1 MQIIEDRRA
10 LPRIPELGRD
20 LPKTVEYLENS
31 LKKLNCTLLYPLEGS
46 VCAYFDFGADST
58 IAFRADADALPVTER
73 GCSPYCSTHLG
84 QMHAC
89 GHDGHMAILLELA
102 RRIDAKKHMNRNILL
117 VFQPAEETIGG
128 ARDIC
133 ESGIFKEYAVEVFFG
148 LYLLPGLEAG
158 VGASRKNELMSRS
171 SEVTVDIFGKAAH
184 IAKSAEGVDA
194 LAAMVEYY
202 SNVTAMEKALP
213 DHIFR
218 LLKFGKMESGQVR
231 NVISAHSRLE
241 GSLRAFQDEVFD
253 GLKEG
258 LYKAAADVEETF
270 GCQVKLTFSE
280 GYPAILN
287 PEDLYDRVRSVVAF
301 REMSEPSMTSE
312 DFSWYQRYLPG
323 MFFWLGVGDTPAL
336 HADNFDFDDE
346 ILTKGADFF
355 EKLAEKL
362 P

>member
-1 MQIIEDRRA
+1 
-10 LPRIPELGRD
+10 
-20 LPKTVEYLENS
+20 
-31 LKKLNCTLLYPLEGS
+31 
-46 VCAYFDFGADST
+46 
-58 IAFRADADALPVTER
+58 
-73 GCSPYCSTHLG
+73 
-84 QMHAC
+84 
-89 GHDGHMAILLELA
+89 
-102 RRIDAKKHMNRNILL
+102 MNRNILL

-133 ESGIFKEYAVEVFFG
+133 ESGIFKEYAVEAIFG
-148 LYLLPGLEAG
+148 LHLWPGLEAG
-158 VGASRKNELMSRS
+158 VVASRKNELMSRS

-202 SNVTAMEKALP
+202 STVTAMEKALP
-213 DHIFR
+213 DDIFR
-218 LLKFGKMESGQVR
+218 LLKFGKLQSGQVR
-231 NVISAHSRLE
+231 NVISAHARLE

-253 GLKEG
+253 GLKDG
-258 LYKAAADVEETF
+258 LYKAAAAVEEKF
-270 GCQVKLTFSE
+270 GCTVQLTFSE

-287 PEDLYDRVRSVVAF
+287 PEDLYDRVRSVVDF
-301 REMSEPSMTSE
+301 TEMSEPSMTSE

>member
-10 LPRIPELGRD
+10 LHRIPELGRD

-133 ESGIFKEYAVEVFFG
+133 ESGIFKEYAVEAIFG
-148 LYLLPGLEAG
+148 LHLWPGLEAG
-158 VGASRKNELMSRS
+158 VVASRKNELMSRS

-253 GLKEG
+253 WLKEG

-355 EKLAEKL
+355 EKLVEKL

>member
-10 LPRIPELGRD
+10 LHRIPELGRD

-133 ESGIFKEYAVEVFFG
+133 ESGIFKEYAVEAIFG
-148 LYLLPGLEAG
+148 LHLWPGLEAG
-158 VGASRKNELMSRS
+158 VVASRKNELMSRS

-355 EKLAEKL
+355 EKLVEKL